1 MALLLPFFLL
11 IIILFI
17 FVVYNFLYFLIN
29 GKIKT
34 RKILFRAIELWA
46 LVIVPIYFLS
56 LSDFGQENDCCSD
69 SALFSPGHRIGIY
82 CLITAYTISY
92 IISMFRKEVFPPIAE
107 LFVNAFLILG
117 VIINVIL
124 CIHINGEELGFLF
137 WFFGNIPIVMLLLI
151 RLAENQKLLKQHI
164 QINGLTSNN
173 VAGKICESVLQLEPI
188 SKYSILI
195 LLLIP
200 VVILL
205 SLFLLIFGQ
214 KLDSIIKAF
223 TDTYQ
228 HGFSQLDYMCNNVEC
243 GAHYLCSVAAN
254 GHAEIVR
261 PQRRGIRNG
270 NNIVCNR
277 QLLISNAFEELLQ
290 ENIPFLHKHIRR
302 QYNKV
307 GNFIHRYYRVFNNK
321 YVADFIYILMKPA
334 EWFFLF
340 ILYTFDKKPE
350 NKIAKQYIS
359 KEDRHLIDKSGN

>member
-1 MALLLPFFLL
+1 MALLPILFLL
-11 IIILFI
+11 IITLFI
-17 FVVYNFLYFLIN
+17 FVVYNFFYFLIKN
-29 GKIKT
+29 KIKT
-34 RKILFRAIELWA
+34 RKILFRPIELWTV
-46 LVIVPIYFLS
+46 VIVPLYFLS
-56 LSDFGQENDCCSD
+56 FSDFGVANDCCSD

-82 CLITAYTISY
+82 CLIIAYTVSY

-107 LFVNAFLILG
+107 FFVNSFLILG

-124 CIHINGEELGFLF
+124 CIHINSEELGFVF

-151 RLAENQKLLKQHI
+151 RLAENHKLLKQHI
-164 QINGLTSNN
+164 LLNGLTSNS
-173 VAGKICESVLQLEPI
+173 VAGKICASILQLQPI
-188 SKYSILI
+188 PKYSILI

-200 VVILL
+200 VIILL

-214 KLDSIIKAF
+214 KPDSIIKAF
-223 TDTYQ
+223 TDTYK
-228 HGFSQLDYMCNNVEC
+228 HGFSQLDYMCDNVDC
-243 GAHYLCSVAAN
+243 GGHYLCSVAAN
-254 GHAEIVR
+254 GHADIVR

-270 NNIVCNR
+270 NHIVCNR
-277 QLLISNAFEELLQ
+277 QLLISNAFEELL
-290 ENIPFLHKHIRR
+290 EEKIPFLHKHIRR

-359 KEDRHLIDKSGN
+359 QEHRYLIDRSEN